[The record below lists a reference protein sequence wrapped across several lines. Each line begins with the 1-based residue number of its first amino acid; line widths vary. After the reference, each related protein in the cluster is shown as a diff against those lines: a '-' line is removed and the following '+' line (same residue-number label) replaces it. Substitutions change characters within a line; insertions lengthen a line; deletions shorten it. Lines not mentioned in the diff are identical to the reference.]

1 MFGIKLG
8 NVDGR
13 SSILPL
19 KQEQNSLAESR
30 YSVSKYSAGRRRS
43 SRIKTASDWDFG
55 DRPTI
60 QSDATKTLYR
70 PPPKNKKK
78 TTIFSSLFCLSKRLV
93 LCYSSQC
100 TFYIVFLR
108 SPHRCVVSLLPR
120 RLHHSVYTP
129 LFSGS
134 SYRSVFVL
142 LLTNFIRCDHFF
154 IAAISINIF

>member
-19 KQEQNSLAESR
+19 KQEQSSLAESR

-70 PPPKNKKK
+70 PPPKNKNKK
-78 TTIFSSLFCLSKRLV
+78 KRQFFPPCFVCPKDLFFAIQANVRFILCFCGLHIVASFHFCLEGFIIPSIPL
-93 LCYSSQC
+93 S
-100 TFYIVFLR
+100 F
-108 SPHRCVVSLLPR
+108 PEVVIDR
-120 RLHHSVYTP
+120 
-129 LFSGS
+129 FS
-134 SYRSVFVL
+134 
-142 LLTNFIRCDHFF
+142 CCC
-154 IAAISINIF
+154 